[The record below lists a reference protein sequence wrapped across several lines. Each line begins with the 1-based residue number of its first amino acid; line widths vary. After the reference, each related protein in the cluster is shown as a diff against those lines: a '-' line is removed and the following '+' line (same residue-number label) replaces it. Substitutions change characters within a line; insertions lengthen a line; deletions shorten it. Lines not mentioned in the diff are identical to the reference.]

1 MDKEKVTFDKSGD
14 WHVGSAVSEM
24 DVHHERGGAPA
35 PKATPKAAAPKTT
48 ARSNA
53 KVGAQGAAPKK
64 FDLSKVRGASKKTA
78 PKAPAKPAADPI
90 AAKKMAS
97 TPEKKTTPVEETPKV
112 EEPVATPTPVQE
124 PPKAETPSSPAEEI
138 VEGTT
143 TPVHFDPNYPP
154 VHVPGGDPP
163 IPAYT
168 PEDVPEQSEEKP
180 VPQPKFN
187 LNQLGLANKL
197 TAEEATPTASQASKM
212 SLGAEESKPAEQASA
227 PIPEVKPAVEQEEP
241 ETEATAPDFIF
252 HDLADFC
259 ATTGLEEGALTKFCK
274 AVMKASMTRTGI
286 FSSKEYPDLRAYSCV
301 SMHGRGVPAGTRC
314 LITVGWDVHVT
325 SCYLNDRSA
334 ISDGSAHLTCTGICA
349 YVQGTPVA
357 LSLERKRSAIAL

>member
-35 PKATPKAAAPKTT
+35 PKVTPKAAAPKTT
-48 ARSNA
+48 ARPNA

-78 PKAPAKPAADPI
+78 PKAPAKPAADPV
-90 AAKKMAS
+90 AAKKMTN
-97 TPEKKTTPVEETPKV
+97 TPEKKTTPAEETPKV
-112 EEPVATPTPVQE
+112 EEPVTASAPAQE
-124 PPKAETPSSPAEEI
+124 PPKVEAPSAPTEEI

-143 TPVHFDPNYPP
+143 TSVHVDPNYPP
-154 VHVPGGDPP
+154 VHDPESDPP

-168 PEDVPEQSEEKP
+168 PKDAPEQGEEKP
-180 VPQPKFN
+180 VTPPKFN
-187 LNQLGLANKL
+187 LDQLGLANKP
-197 TAEEATPTASQASKM
+197 TAEEAAPAAPQVSNM
-212 SLGAEESKPAEQASA
+212 SLGVEGPKPVEQAPA
-227 PIPEVKPAVEQEEP
+227 PTPEDKSEVAQEEP

-301 SMHGRGVPAGTRC
+301 SVHGRGVPTGTRC